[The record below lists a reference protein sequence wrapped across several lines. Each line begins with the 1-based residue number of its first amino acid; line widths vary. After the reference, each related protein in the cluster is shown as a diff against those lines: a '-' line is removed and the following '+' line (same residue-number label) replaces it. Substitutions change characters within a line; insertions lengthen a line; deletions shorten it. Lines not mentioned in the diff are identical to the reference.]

1 MPEWISGSIKV
12 ILTRRRNEMSE
23 KYNTVDVGSMVT
35 GNAVEHKHGGDLP
48 KLSFGNL
55 LLIQNIEVI

>member
-23 KYNTVDVGSMVT
+23 KYDTVDVGPLEKR
-35 GNAVEHKHGGDLP
+35 NAIEHKHGGDLP

-55 LLIQNIEVI
+55 LLTQNIEVI